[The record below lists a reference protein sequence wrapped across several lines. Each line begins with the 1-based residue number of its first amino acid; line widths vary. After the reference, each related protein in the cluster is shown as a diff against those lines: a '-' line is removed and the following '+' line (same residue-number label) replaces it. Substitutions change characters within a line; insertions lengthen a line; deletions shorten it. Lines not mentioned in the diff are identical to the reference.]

1 MRGRWI
7 QHPETGE
14 LIPAHLYVRP
24 AAKRS
29 DLPTPFVIGTMPAIK
44 SMADGRIYDD
54 KRSYHKSVARAGCE
68 VIGYDRD
75 WTSHIR
81 PAYNEKEHEADI
93 VADVK
98 RAIEETS

>member
-1 MRGRWI
+1 MRGKWI

-14 LIPAHLYVRP
+14 LIPAHLYARP

-29 DLPTPFVIGTMPAIK
+29 DLPAPFVIGAMPAIR

-54 KRSYHKSVARAGCE
+54 KRSYEKSVHRAGCE
-68 VIGYDRD
+68 VVGYDSN
-75 WTSHIR
+75 WTDHIK
-81 PAYNEKEHEADI
+81 PAYNEKQHEADI